1 MLQFLA
7 RRILFIILVSLF
19 IVFFVFL
26 GMRMAQNSEL
36 AEPVYNLARPSQLAW
51 EETQSFLYNVS
62 RGDWG
67 TYFLPDTGAVPIRDF
82 LLEIYVNSLGLLLTA
97 LAGAALIG
105 LTLGGI
111 AALKKQASLS
121 LLTFT
126 VLGISVPSFFAALL
140 FQQAAIRYQDLFNK
154 RLVSMAGFGWD
165 YEHMLLP
172 ALVLTARPLAYLT
185 RTAYIALTHTMQQD
199 YIRTAFAKGQRRLW
213 IVLIHA
219 SKNVAVPV
227 LTAVGVS
234 LRFSLSSL
242 PVVEFFF
249 NWPGLGK
256 RLIEAINNRQPE
268 AVAALALTLGLT
280 FLLVNLLLDVM
291 YRLIDPRLRSE
302 G

>member
-82 LLEIYVNSLGLLLTA
+82 LLETYVNSLGLLLTA
-97 LAGAALIG
+97 LTGAALIG

-140 FQQAAIRYQDLFNK
+140 FQQAAIRYQDVFNK